1 MKWKIISKR
10 PATDLIK
17 TLLANRGLKT
27 KKEIEAFLHPPKPE
41 SLTAKHLAIAP
52 VQLIKAV
59 ARIKKAVK
67 DKEKIIVYGDYDADG
82 ICATAILWET
92 LYKLGASAMPF
103 IPSREEGYGMKVDRI
118 EQFSKEGIGLIV
130 TVDQGIVAFEAAAE
144 AKTLKI
150 DLIITDHHL
159 PEKKKPAAK
168 AIIHTTQLSGAGVA
182 WYLAKSLGAKAVLD
196 LATIGTV
203 GDIVPLKGANRSLVK
218 YGLAAV
224 RQTARPGLRSLF
236 RVAGIESADIG
247 PYEIGFLIGPR
258 LNASGRMDDPV
269 DSLRLVCTPN
279 AGRADELA
287 QKLNLKNKDR
297 QLLMASLTIKAKEL
311 WLKED
316 GKSSLIFVSHES
328 FQQGVV
334 GLVAGKLMEEFHRPV
349 VIVALGKEFSRA
361 SARSIEEFNI
371 VKAVRACADLLG
383 SHGGHPRAAGF
394 TIATKNIAIMRR
406 RLIAIAEK
414 KLKGRDLSPTLKI
427 DLEIDLES
435 LNLGLYRRLA
445 NLEPFGE
452 GNPQPVFATRQVK
465 IVDARTVGAD
475 GRHLKLKVESCKSKV
490 IFDAIAFGLGHL
502 YPQLSSGKL
511 IDIAYNLELNEWSGH
526 QKLQLKIKD
535 VKF

>member
-1 MKWKIISKR
+1 MKWKIINKR
-10 PATDLIK
+10 PAKDLIK
-17 TLLANRGLKT
+17 TLLENRGLKT
-27 KKEIEAFLHPPKPE
+27 KKEIEEFLHPPRPE
-41 SLTAKHLAIAP
+41 SLTPQQLGIAP
-52 VQLIKAV
+52 VQLTKAA
-59 ARIKKAVK
+59 ARIKKAIK
-67 DKEKIIVYGDYDADG
+67 NKEKMIVYGDYDADG

-103 IPSREEGYGMKVDRI
+103 IPSREEGYGMKANRI
-118 EQFSKEGIGLIV
+118 EQFSKEGVSLII

-144 AKTLKI
+144 ARALKV
-150 DLIITDHHL
+150 DLIITDHHS
-159 PEKKKPAAK
+159 PEKKKPVAW

-218 YGLAAV
+218 YGLEAV
-224 RQTARPGLRSLF
+224 RKTTRPGLQSLF
-236 RVAGIESADIG
+236 RVAGIEPAKIG

-279 AGRADELA
+279 AERANELA

-316 GKSSLIFVSHES
+316 GKSNLIFVSHES

-334 GLVAGKLMEEFHRPV
+334 GLVAGKLMEEFYRPA
-349 VIVALGKEFSRA
+349 VIIAQGKEFSRA

-371 VKAVRACADLLG
+371 VEAVRACADLLG

-394 TIATKNIAIMRR
+394 TIATKNIALMRR
-406 RLIAIAEK
+406 RLIEIAEK
-414 KLKGRDLSPTLKI
+414 KLKGEELSPTLKI
-427 DLEIDLES
+427 DLEVDLAS
-435 LNLGLYRRLA
+435 LNLALYRQLA
-445 NLEPFGE
+445 ALEPFGE
-452 GNPQPVFATRQVK
+452 GNPPPVFATRQVK

-475 GRHLKLKVESCKSKV
+475 GKHLKLRLASPVSR
-490 IFDAIAFGLGHL
+490 ITFDAIAFNFGHL
-502 YPQLSSGKL
+502 YPQLAAAKFV
-511 IDIAYNLELNEWSGH
+511 DIAYNLELNEWNGNK
-526 QKLQLKIKD
+526 KLQLKIKD
-535 VKF
+535 IKF